1 MHHEQNL
8 FMHLQRRRRILSGI
22 IKPLAAFASALSG
35 RAADIVFVFVI
46 ALGAIT
52 SSVAA
57 ADEVRILK
65 QGWWSDAGASAT
77 FADAKAAQYTPFT
90 GVLSKGFGADALWI
104 RLTLAAAPATGPLVL
119 RIRQSYLDEIALYDP
134 LVRGDDSAAPR
145 YTGDRQPLTGADY
158 SGLRL
163 GFVLPASDSARD
175 VYLRVKTTSA
185 RVFYAE
191 LLPEADAAHADR
203 REELLDGLYIG
214 LLLVFI
220 VWAAV
225 NYALDRERLIAF
237 FAFKQGMAIAQALV
251 FFGFLRLLLAGQVD
265 PEIQHVIANMV
276 VFLIVPT
283 SIGFEMMLL
292 REFDPP
298 PRLWRV
304 LVALLAAWPVTLVLW
319 ATGHLSRGLFI
330 NQGYVLVA
338 PFLLCLIA
346 WNARAWDR
354 EPGAGRELLARWML
368 RGYYSLLLGTTMLIA
383 LPTLGIMATPEW
395 TLDASV
401 LHGFVSGLIVIS
413 LLIVRARH
421 RERRLQESLVQV
433 RVAEQAAAAEKDR
446 REENERFLAMLA
458 HELKNPLGAIRMLL
472 ANPSPR
478 RADLDDIKRLVS
490 DIDGVIEL
498 CVQSGQ
504 LEHGKFERQTADC
517 DVGDV
522 VEEVRR
528 HLASRDRI
536 RLDIVAPASVRTDFR
551 LLAIILE
558 NLLGNAGKYSPADS
572 AVDVAVRSAIRE
584 QQEGVEVVVANLPGR
599 VGFPDAMKV
608 FQKYYR
614 SPRSRGIT
622 GSGLGLYLV
631 AELARFLGGAVDY
644 APDRERVRFT
654 LWLPR

>member
-1 MHHEQNL
+1 
-8 FMHLQRRRRILSGI
+8 MHLQRRRRFLRRILQ
-22 IKPLAAFASALSG
+22 PAVAFASALPG
-35 RAADIVFVFVI
+35 RAATVGFLVVI
-46 ALGAIT
+46 ALC
-52 SSVAA
+52 AA
-57 ADEVRILK
+57 LAAPSDAATDGQVRILA
-65 QGWWSDAGASAT
+65 QGWWSDAGGKAT
-77 FADAKAAQYTPFT
+77 LADAEAAHYTPFT
-90 GVLSKGFGADALWI
+90 GVLSKGFGTDALWI
-104 RLTLAAAPATGPLVL
+104 RLTLAAAPAAGPEVL

-134 LVRGDDSAAPR
+134 LERRGGSVVPR
-145 YTGDRQPLTGADY
+145 YTGDRRPLTAADY
-158 SGLRL
+158 AGLRL
-163 GFVLPASDSARD
+163 GFVLPASDAARD
-175 VYLRVKTTSA
+175 VYLRVQTTSA

-191 LLPEADAAHADR
+191 LLPEDVAARAEQ
-203 REELLDGLYIG
+203 REELLDGLYLG

-251 FFGFLRLLLAGQVD
+251 FFGFVRLLFAGQLD
-265 PEIQHVIANMV
+265 PEVQHVVANLV
-276 VFLIVPT
+276 VFLIVPI
-283 SIGFEMMLL
+283 SIGFEMLLL

-298 PRLWRV
+298 PRPWRA
-304 LVALLAAWPVTLVLW
+304 LVALLAAWPVTLLLW
-319 ATGHLSRGLFI
+319 ATGYLSLGLFI

-338 PFLLCLIA
+338 PVLLFLIA

-354 EPGAGRELLARWML
+354 DPGASRELLARWML
-368 RGYYSLLLGTTMLIA
+368 RGYYSLLLGTTLLIA
-383 LPTLGIMATPEW
+383 LPTLGILATPEW

-472 ANPSPR
+472 ANPAPR

-504 LEHGKFERQTADC
+504 LEHGRFVRQTADC
-517 DVGDV
+517 DIGDV

-528 HLASRDRI
+528 HLASGDRI
-536 RLDIVAPASVRTDFR
+536 RLDVVGPASVRTDFR

-572 AVDVAVRSAIRE
+572 AVDVAVRPAIRE
-584 QQEGVEVVVANLPGR
+584 RQDGVEVVVANLPGR
-599 VGFPDAMKV
+599 VGFPDALRV

-631 AELARFLGGAVDY
+631 AELARFLGGAVEY
-644 APDRERVRFT
+644 VPDGERVRFL